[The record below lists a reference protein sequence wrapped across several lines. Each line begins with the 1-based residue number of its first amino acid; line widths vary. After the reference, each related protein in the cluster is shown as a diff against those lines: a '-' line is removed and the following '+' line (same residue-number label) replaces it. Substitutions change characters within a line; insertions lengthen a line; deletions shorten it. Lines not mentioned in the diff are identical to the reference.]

1 MARYTGPKCKL
12 ARREGT
18 DLFLKSARRSLDS
31 KCKLD
36 TKPGQHGVKS
46 GMRMSDY
53 GNQLREKQK
62 LRRIYGILERQFRRY
77 FGEAARRKGSTG
89 TNLLQLLESRL
100 DNVVY
105 RMGLGSTRAEARQL
119 VTHGSITVNGK
130 VLNVPSALR
139 QGRRRRRRSP
149 TRPRAQLRIQDA
161 LQLAEKVGF
170 PSWVEVDV
178 EEDDRHVQGRA
189 GPLGIRPG
197 HQRKPGR
204 RAVFEVSGCD
214 GGRAMSRA
222 PTFAFRIHPPKG
234 SACRAMFC

>member
-31 KCKLD
+31 KCKLE

-46 GMRMSDY
+46 GMRQSDF

-62 LRRIYGILERQFRRY
+62 LRRTYGILERQFRRY
-77 FGEAARRKGSTG
+77 FQAAARGKGSTG

-119 VTHGSITVNGK
+119 VSHKALTVNGEVVNIASYSVK
-130 VLNVPSALR
+130 AGDVVAVR
-139 QGRRRRRRSP
+139 EK
-149 TRPRAQLRIQDA
+149 AKKQLRVADA
-161 LQLAEKVGF
+161 VKLAEAQGMAA
-170 PSWVEVDV
+170 WVSVDASKLEGIFKKAPDRDEFGADIKEALIV
-178 EEDDRHVQGRA
+178 E
-189 GPLGIRPG
+189 LY
-197 HQRKPGR
+197 
-204 RAVFEVSGCD
+204 
-214 GGRAMSRA
+214 SR
-222 PTFAFRIHPPKG
+222 
-234 SACRAMFC
+234 

>member
-1 MARYTGPKCKL
+1 MARYSGPKCKL

-53 GNQLREKQK
+53 GKQLREKQK
-62 LRRIYGILERQFRRY
+62 LRRIYGVLERQFRRY
-77 FGEAARRKGSTG
+77 FAEATRGKSSTG

-105 RMGLGSTRAEARQL
+105 RMGMGSTRAEARQL
-119 VTHGSITVNGK
+119 VSHRAIMVNGK
-130 VLNVPSALR
+130 VINVPSAVLR
-139 QGRRRRRRSP
+139 AGDVVATTDKAKS
-149 TRPRAQLRIQDA
+149 QLRIQDA

-170 PSWVEVDV
+170 PAWVAVDPKKLQGTFKGAPDRSEFGQAINESLVV
-178 EEDDRHVQGRA
+178 E
-189 GPLGIRPG
+189 LYS
-197 HQRKPGR
+197 K
-204 RAVFEVSGCD
+204 
-214 GGRAMSRA
+214 
-222 PTFAFRIHPPKG
+222 
-234 SACRAMFC
+234 